1 MVVCLIKKLRL
12 LRNNTN
18 KSYITFGRA
27 LHLEAE
33 FKKRWGGGVLQLWTW
48 YREGGVLPTL
58 SSSNLKEI
66 HLFGVKS
73 SFFFKVYG
81 PGRMGYRNFK
91 IIDRI
96 LAKFRFF
103 GVDNLLKG
111 GLPH

>member
-33 FKKRWGGGVLQLWTW
+33 FKKRWGGGVLPTW
-48 YREGGVLPTL
+48 

-73 SFFFKVYG
+73 SLFF
-81 PGRMGYRNFK
+81 
-91 IIDRI
+91 
-96 LAKFRFF
+96 
-103 GVDNLLKG
+103 
-111 GLPH
+111 